1 MRRCHS
7 VWAVGLL
14 WLSTPA
20 CATPALTAAASPT
33 EAAVALLADVRNP
46 TTTEAML
53 RNLATLARTCDWARR
68 YDVIVF
74 HEGGAAGDAL
84 RPRLEALGNRTRL
97 RLRARDV
104 SDVFATRAPATTDWP
119 RRQLRTFGI
128 GYRRMCRFWF
138 SGVFEVADVRNLTYL
153 LRLDTDSELR
163 CRAGSRDPFE
173 LMAHQNA
180 VYGYVAVKT
189 DHPMVARNLTAFG
202 AAYARRVP
210 QIQDAFYRFPPRPPT
225 NCPAP
230 MFYTNFEVM
239 DVAWFQQPRAAAFA
253 RAVDATG
260 QIFGN
265 RWGDAPLRWLTLAL
279 FAGRTQLLCFG
290 GEYDYRHRGP
300 QDHCGLSFNLTVA
313 GCQAAGGGA
322 PVLPPP
328 LARSL

>member
-7 VWAVGLL
+7 TWAVGLL
-14 WLSTPA
+14 WLCATPA
-20 CATPALTAAASPT
+20 CATDAPTPPTAPT

-46 TTTEAML
+46 TTTDAML

-97 RLRARDV
+97 RLRARDI
-104 SDVFATRAPATTDWP
+104 SDVFATHAPASTDWP

-138 SGVFEVADVRNLTYL
+138 SGVFELADVRNRTYL

-163 CRAGSRDPFE
+163 CKPGSRDPFE

-189 DHPMVARNLTAFG
+189 DHPMVAKNLTAFG
-202 AAYARRVP
+202 AAYAQRVP
-210 QIQDAFYRFPPRPPT
+210 QIQDAFYRFPPDPPT

-230 MFYTNFEVM
+230 MCYTVWIKHCA
-239 DVAWFQQPRAAAFA
+239 DAAMGTAS
-253 RAVDATG
+253 R
-260 QIFGN
+260 
-265 RWGDAPLRWLTLAL
+265 RW
-279 FAGRTQLLCFG
+279 
-290 GEYDYRHRGP
+290 RGA
-300 QDHCGLSFNLTVA
+300 SEI
-313 GCQAAGGGA
+313 
-322 PVLPPP
+322 
-328 LARSL
+328 

>member
-7 VWAVGLL
+7 IWAVGLL

-20 CATPALTAAASPT
+20 GATPALTPSMAPT
-33 EAAVALLADVRNP
+33 DAAVALLADVRNP

-53 RNLATLARTCDWARR
+53 RNLATLARTCAWARR

-104 SDVFATRAPATTDWP
+104 SAVFATHAPATTDWP

-138 SGVFEVADVRNLTYL
+138 SGVFELEDVRRLSYL

-163 CRAGSRDPFE
+163 CKASSRDPFE
-173 LMAHQNA
+173 LMARQRA

-189 DHPMVARNLTAFG
+189 DHPMVAKNLTAFG
-202 AAYARRVP
+202 AA
-210 QIQDAFYRFPPRPPT
+210 
-225 NCPAP
+225 
-230 MFYTNFEVM
+230 
-239 DVAWFQQPRAAAFA
+239 
-253 RAVDATG
+253 
-260 QIFGN
+260 
-265 RWGDAPLRWLTLAL
+265 
-279 FAGRTQLLCFG
+279 
-290 GEYDYRHRGP
+290 
-300 QDHCGLSFNLTVA
+300 
-313 GCQAAGGGA
+313 
-322 PVLPPP
+322 
-328 LARSL
+328 